1 MYSEIGPS
9 NNMQL
14 NALIGDNLEQLGI
27 TKHSGPRYSN
37 YSTFESRS
45 KSFKNWPSHLKQT
58 PSIMAQAGF
67 FYLGKYECIDLSLLR
82 WDHFMILLANFG

>member
-1 MYSEIGPS
+1 VYYPEIGSS

-27 TKHSGPRYSN
+27 LEHCLEHRGPRYSN
-37 YSTFESRS
+37 YSTFESRI
-45 KSFKNWPSHLKQT
+45 KSFKNWSSHLKQT

-67 FYLGKYECIDLSLLR
+67 FYLGTDKC
-82 WDHFMILLANFG
+82 FFFVVVVVF